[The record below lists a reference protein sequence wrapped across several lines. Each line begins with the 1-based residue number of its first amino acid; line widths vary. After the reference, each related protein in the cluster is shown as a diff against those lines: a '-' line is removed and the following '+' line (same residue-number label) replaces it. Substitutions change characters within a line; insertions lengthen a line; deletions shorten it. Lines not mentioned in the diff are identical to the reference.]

1 MLLEKLLQLLG
12 DWAPA
17 FCQGRTRERAIA
29 LALGLLCGLGRR
41 TVTRAICF
49 NNRQHQDW
57 AADYKLFNRSR
68 WDPRDLFK
76 PIIQTAGRQYCPKHL
91 VVGLDDTGIKRSG
104 KKIESA
110 FWQRDPLSPPFHVNL
125 IFGQR
130 FLQASLLAPLYR
142 FDRESSPRGLPIRFA
157 EVTPVRKPGK
167 KATHEQKAA
176 YRQAKRTHNL
186 STAFVDM
193 LRDLRQDFD
202 SQGFA
207 LKSLLAVGD
216 GSFCNKT
223 TFRHSLDRT
232 ILITRARK
240 DLRLCFPD
248 RSPGPRYYGSELFR
262 PEEVYQDTSIP
273 WKKTKIFHGSKFRRV
288 RFKEVRQLLWQRG
301 GGRRLLRL
309 FVLAPTPYRK
319 TKEGRLYYR
328 QKAYLLCDDNELAAK
343 ELLQAYFDR
352 WQIEI
357 NHRDEKSIL
366 GVGQAQVWADLSV
379 PRVPALMV
387 ATYSLMLLSALETY
401 GPKRTTTY
409 EALPKWRRAAR
420 RPSCL
425 DLVTLVRKQADAQPF
440 CQGSPTNILGYP
452 SMVQTDAA

>member
-1 MLLEKLLQLLG
+1 MLLEKLLHLLG
-12 DWAPA
+12 GWAVA
-17 FCQGRTRERAIA
+17 FRQQRTCERAIA

-57 AADYKLFNRSR
+57 SADYKLFNRSP
-68 WDPRDLFK
+68 WDARALFE
-76 PIIQTAGRQYCPKHL
+76 PLIQTAIGQYCSKHI

-104 KKIESA
+104 KKIKTA
-110 FWQRDPLSPPFHVNL
+110 YWQRDPLSPPFHTNL
-125 IFGQR
+125 MLGQR
-130 FLQASLLAPLYR
+130 FLQASFLAPLYH
-142 FDRESSPRGLPIRFA
+142 FDGESSPRGLPIRFE

-167 KATHEQKAA
+167 NATTEQKAA
-176 YRQAKRTHNL
+176 YRQAKKTHNL

-193 LRDLRQDFD
+193 LRELRQNFD
-202 SQGFA
+202 SHGFED
-207 LKSLLAVGD
+207 KTFIAVGD

-223 TFRHSLDRT
+223 TFRQPLDRT

-240 DLRLCFPD
+240 DLRLCFLHQG
-248 RSPGPRYYGSELFR
+248 PGPRYYGKETFT
-262 PEEVYQDTSIP
+262 PEKVYHDPAIP
-273 WKKTKIFHGSKFRRV
+273 WKEVKIFHGGRYRRI
-288 RFKEVRQLLWQRG
+288 RYKEVSQLLWQRG

-319 TKEGRLYYR
+319 TKTGRPYYR
-328 QKAYLLCDDNELAAK
+328 EKAYLLCDDNKLAAK

-387 ATYSLMLLSALETY
+387 ATYSLMLLSTLETY
-401 GPKRTTTY
+401 GPTRTTAY
-409 EALPKWRRAAR
+409 EPLPKWRNAAR
-420 RPSCL
+420 RPSCQ
-425 DLVTLVRKQADAQPF
+425 DAITLLRKQIEAKPL
-440 CQGSPTNILGYP
+440 CQGTPTNILGYP
-452 SMVQTDAA
+452 SMVQPAAA